1 MVSRELFGWS
11 PPHIQPLTP
20 VSRFRSRR
28 SHRLCILIPVPRLRR
43 RNRLRWR
50 RRSRSQRRL
59 SRRQLLFLSPA
70 FSLAPI
76 VLTGS
81 LLPYDLLQLTAPL
94 SSFTCISLPKSS
106 RFLGKM
112 PSFTRSRRFGSI
124 KTAIQA
130 GSALA
135 FTSAFI
141 DFRGQ
146 RIKHDS
152 HKEYAAYNSALMKTI
167 KGATT
172 GLISGTIWVLLL
184 PPGIMFLVLRETL
197 LFQAS

>member
-20 VSRFRSRR
+20 VSEVWEPPESP
-28 SHRLCILIPVPRLRR
+28 SLYIAPGAET
-43 RNRLRWR
+43 
-50 RRSRSQRRL
+50 SASQ
-59 SRRQLLFLSPA
+59 QVEVEEEIEEPEEFHT
-70 FSLAPI
+70 F
-76 VLTGS
+76 
-81 LLPYDLLQLTAPL
+81 
-94 SSFTCISLPKSS
+94 KE
-106 RFLGKM
+106 
-112 PSFTRSRRFGSI
+112 
-124 KTAIQA
+124 A